1 MTADTASGFP
11 WKTPAPLPPEL
22 FGRIKTE
29 QKGPLMAKQRR
40 SKSNHTMTKTH
51 SRIIFSLNSKGGSGN
66 TAAMVALA
74 DFLIHNLGLNPKLV
88 DCDLANKTF
97 GSLSHIFKGTP
108 KLDVR
113 TETGLDDLLAI
124 AKPAELE
131 EEKAG
136 GSRIVLAD
144 FGGGNEEDTVRW
156 FNEMYDGLV
165 GHDISFLGIGLLT
178 SNVAT
183 AKGII
188 SWSVELRDRISYLII
203 RNHMAGPNFTYL
215 FETEIGRKFFN
226 ASNAPV
232 IDMEKRA
239 QNIQNELVNRGLSLR
254 QAIDAA
260 PDVAGPV
267 LGTFA
272 ARVRMRGYVARL
284 EEQFATV
291 TATLVP
297 DLAVPV

>member
-1 MTADTASGFP
+1 
-11 WKTPAPLPPEL
+11 
-22 FGRIKTE
+22 
-29 QKGPLMAKQRR
+29 MAKQRR
-40 SKSNHTMTKTH
+40 SKPNHTMTKTH

-66 TAAMVALA
+66 TAAMIALA

-97 GSLSHIFKGTP
+97 GSLSHVFKGTP

-136 GSRIVLAD
+136 GSHIVLAD

-188 SWSVELRDRISYLII
+188 SWSAQLRDRINYLII
-203 RNHMAGPNFTYL
+203 RNHMAGSNFSYL
-215 FETEIGRKFFN
+215 FESEIGRKFFN
-226 ASNAPV
+226 VSNAPV

-254 QAIDAA
+254 QAIDAP

>member
-1 MTADTASGFP
+1 
-11 WKTPAPLPPEL
+11 
-22 FGRIKTE
+22 
-29 QKGPLMAKQRR
+29 
-40 SKSNHTMTKTH
+40 MTKTH

-97 GSLSHIFKGTP
+97 GSLSHVFKGTP

-124 AKPAELE
+124 AKPDELE
-131 EEKAG
+131 EKDG
-136 GSRIVLAD
+136 GSHIVLAD
-144 FGGGNEEDTVRW
+144 FGGGNEADTVRW

-183 AKGII
+183 AKGIL
-188 SWSVELRDRISYLII
+188 SWSVELRNRVSYLII
-203 RNHMAGPNFTYL
+203 RNHMAGPNFGYL
-215 FETEIGRKFFN
+215 FETEIGRKFFS

-254 QAIDAA
+254 QAIDAP
-260 PDVAGPV
+260 PDLAGPV

-284 EEQFATV
+284 EEQFASV
-291 TATLVP
+291 AATLVP
-297 DLAVPV
+297 DLAIPV